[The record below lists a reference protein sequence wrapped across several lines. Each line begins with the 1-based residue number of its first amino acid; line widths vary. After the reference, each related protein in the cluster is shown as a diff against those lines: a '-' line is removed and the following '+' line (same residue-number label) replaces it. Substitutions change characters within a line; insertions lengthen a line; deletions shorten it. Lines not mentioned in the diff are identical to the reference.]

1 MTATT
6 DVLEWGRERA
16 RTGPWGGDGRIAF
29 LAPVPPCPAPSVEFV
44 QRCLDT
50 LAERGFAGVITA
62 ALSPPEQGA
71 FLQLGFE
78 EQEHLRLLAHDMR
91 DIPRTNSEPSLHRA
105 DPAHRRAVLELD
117 TDAFDAFWR
126 LGTWGLDEALG
137 ATPNSRFR
145 VALDGSGEVA
155 GYAISGRSG
164 RHGFLQRLAVRPS
177 SRRMGTGTA
186 LVVDGLRWMRRHGVR
201 RAVVNTQMGN
211 EAAFGLYV
219 GIGFRLQPA
228 GLAVLRRALDR

>member
-16 RTGPWGGDGRIAF
+16 RAGPWGGDDRIAL

-50 LAERGFAGVITA
+50 LTARGFSGVITA
-62 ALSPPEQGA
+62 ALSPSEQGA

-78 EQEHLRLLAHDMR
+78 EQERLHLLAHEMKGL
-91 DIPRTNSEPSLHRA
+91 PRGAPPVGLHGA
-105 DPAHRRAVLELD
+105 GAAHRRAVLELD
-117 TDAFDAFWR
+117 DDAFDAFWR
-126 LGTWGLDEALG
+126 LGDRGLDDALA

-145 VALDGSGEVA
+145 IAVDTDGAVA

-164 RHGFLQRLAVRPS
+164 RHGFVQRLAVRPA
-177 SRRMGTGTA
+177 SRRAGIGAA

-201 RAVVNTQMGN
+201 RAVVNTQMRN
-211 EAAFGLYV
+211 EAAFRLYLRL
-219 GIGFRLQPA
+219 GFRPQPA
-228 GLAVLRRALDR
+228 GLAVLRRALG